1 MGAALV
7 LVDIDG
13 VLNPSR
19 RPHRR
24 FRRHRVT
31 SASQTF
37 RVWLDVRHGRMLRD
51 LAADTGAELVWATYW
66 QDEANLW
73 IGPRIGL
80 PALPFVPIPPFPGI
94 EQGRSFGAWKA
105 RHVAAWTGDRAF
117 VWFED
122 EPDAAASLAAEPGVG
137 DHLLV
142 GVDPATGLTD
152 AHVASAA
159 AWLAGRRPRPKENP

>member
-1 MGAALV
+1 M

-13 VLNPSR
+13 VLNPLR

-24 FRRHRVT
+24 FRRHRV
-31 SASQTF
+31 APDGHALN
-37 RVWLDVRHGRMLRD
+37 VWLDVRHGRMLRD

-66 QDEANLW
+66 RDEANVW
-73 IGPRIGL
+73 IGPRLGL
-80 PALPFVPIPPFPGI
+80 PELPFVPVPPFPGI
-94 EQGRSFGAWKA
+94 EEGGTFGSWKA
-105 RHVAAWTGDRAF
+105 RHVAAWTRDRPF

-142 GVDPATGLTD
+142 GVDPVRGLTE
-152 AHVASAA
+152 AHIASAA
-159 AWLAGRRPRPKENP
+159 TWLSARPLPPAVTG